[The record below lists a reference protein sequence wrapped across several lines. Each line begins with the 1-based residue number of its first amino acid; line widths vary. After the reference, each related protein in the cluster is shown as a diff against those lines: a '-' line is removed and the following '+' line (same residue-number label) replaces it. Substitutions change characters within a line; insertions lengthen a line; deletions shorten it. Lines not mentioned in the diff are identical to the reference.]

1 MRRMLSASPQSYH
14 TVPITNKDEA
24 LDRLYDK
31 LLEDE
36 DKLVM
41 QEQREK

>member
-14 TVPITNKDEA
+14 TVPIQNKDEA

-41 QEQREK
+41 QQEK